1 MTYEDFIN
9 QIKSAFNG
17 NVDNNVDNVENPQ
30 DQSDPLSD
38 ASTGNG
44 ADSSAPD
51 APGIG
56 KDEIESVVRSEL
68 LKILGDIKQP
78 QTTPPVQ
85 PVQPDPGLSGVI
97 PPQVP
102 DERSSEDIISERLL
116 SGMGIKTKK

>member
-17 NVDNNVDNVENPQ
+17 NVENNVDNVENSQ
-30 DQSDPLSD
+30 TQSDSLSD

-68 LKILGDIKQP
+68 LKILGDLKQP
-78 QTTPPVQ
+78 QTTQ
-85 PVQPDPGLSGVI
+85 PIQPDPGLSGVI